1 VVVLE
6 GVAGLG
12 LAMIF
17 VNPALLYQVTVPVAQ
32 VAARV
37 ELCPEQIVAGLAE
50 TAVGAVG
57 VGLTV
62 TTTLSGELL
71 HPALLTQAT

>member
-1 VVVLE
+1 ME

-32 VAARV
+32 VAASV
-37 ELCPEQIVAGLAE
+37 ELCPEQIVEGLAE

-62 TTTLSGELL
+62 TVALPDGLL
-71 HPALLTQAT
+71 QPALLTQAT

>member
-1 VVVLE
+1 V

-12 LAMIF
+12 LAII
-17 VNPALLYQVTVPVAQ
+17 VVKAASLYHVVVPVAQ
-32 VAARV
+32 VAASV
-37 ELCPEQIVAGLAE
+37 ELCPEQIVVGLAE

-62 TTTLSGELL
+62 TVALPETLLQIF
-71 HPALLTQAT
+71 PLTHET

>member
-1 VVVLE
+1 VV
-6 GVAGLG
+6 
-12 LAMIF
+12 
-17 VNPALLYQVTVPVAQ
+17 VPVAQ
-32 VAARV
+32 VAERV
-37 ELCPEQIVAGLAE
+37 ELCPEQIVVELAD

-62 TTTLSGELL
+62 TVVLPEMLL

>member
-1 VVVLE
+1 VVVVE

-12 LAMIF
+12 LAIIL
-17 VNPALLYQVTVPVAQ
+17 VKPASLYQVVVPVAQ
-32 VAARV
+32 VAASV

-50 TAVGAVG
+50 MAVGAVG
-57 VGLTV
+57 VGFTV
-62 TTTLSGELL
+62 TVALPDVLL

>member
-1 VVVLE
+1 VVVGE
-6 GVAGLG
+6 AGLG
-12 LAMIF
+12 LAII
-17 VNPALLYQVTVPVAQ
+17 VVKAASLYQVVVPVAQ
-32 VAARV
+32 VAASV
-37 ELCPEQIVAGLAE
+37 ELCPEQTVAGLAE

-62 TTTLSGELL
+62 TVVLTDVLL